1 MKPPGPT
8 VVFHSTDSGE
18 HMLNS
23 RQSLKRVWLL
33 LPLFFSWATHSVV
46 FLHWARTDSLRL
58 STQLSLEECTVS
70 RPCRLLDFVFP
81 PLLLSLLTFG
91 FIYIFCCCL
100 SSFPWLSPLHPGQ
113 MKVTEH
119 YTSYHGHQARCHSK
133 EPSSC
138 ELPVYIAE
146 ATFYTKGAIAVI
158 WIYFFPWM
166 DNGLLYPPKGAYVCS
181 CACWCAS
188 HLV

>member
-1 MKPPGPT
+1 MEEHRSDMKPSGPT
-8 VVFHSTDSGE
+8 VASSIALILENTCWTVISPWRECD
-18 HMLNS
+18 LL
-23 RQSLKRVWLL
+23 SLF
-33 LPLFFSWATHSVV
+33 FFSWATHSVV
-46 FLHWARTDSLRL
+46 FLHWAITNSLRL

-70 RPCRLLDFVFP
+70 KPCRLLDFVFP

-119 YTSYHGHQARCHSK
+119 YTSYHGRQARCHSK

-146 ATFYTKGAIAVI
+146 VTFYTKGAIAVI
-158 WIYFFPWM
+158 
-166 DNGLLYPPKGAYVCS
+166 
-181 CACWCAS
+181 
-188 HLV
+188 